1 MFICRRLVAGDL
13 LPEEECIIVHQM
25 NENKLKKRSGF
36 LPIFGFLPIHFFLL
50 CVWGFLVAGC
60 GGTSG
65 VLRSPRLK
73 VEHGSKSLDRWLRSG
88 EQSEI
93 TPEIQELAKKLEAE
107 DPWVTLRRINRW
119 VLTHNKQVK
128 RSRAWRKSVFR
139 KRTAA
144 QLLNS
149 GEMTGCG
156 DFAVLLAALFRAA
169 GFPTV
174 YVGSLKKDW
183 VRGWADGN
191 RSGSFMGHSFLEV
204 YVNGEWILVDS
215 TEGYYWRGYDP
226 KNPNLPRGYYAYG
239 KGVDP
244 WDLGIKSLPILIQS
258 MKNIAEKIDPDEFK
272 KPSYRQGF
280 LTPHLVLVSSPKVF
294 KTLKERTKGLRFL
307 FLSIKRLEKNPDK
320 AGGKNVLVLMK
331 TKILPRRIHRIASPL
346 NIDSFKEKLPLD
358 ESKYPRVVIQ
368 KDRAICVAAA
378 PSAKELA
385 KKALSFI
392 KVRDGDEHALRPE
405 LCRRPGNSP
414 KNSPTNASANKT
426 EKSAAK
432 NQERRPAKGHTKA
445 SVKAPAKASVKA
457 PAKAPA
463 KAPVKGPAKAR

>member
-1 MFICRRLVAGDL
+1 ML
-13 LPEEECIIVHQM
+13 EEECIIVHQM
-25 NENKLKKRSGF
+25 NTNKLKIRCRGF
-36 LPIFGFLPIHFFLL
+36 PFLGFSASHLL
-50 CVWGFLVAGC
+50 FVYGVFFLVAGC

-65 VLRSPRLK
+65 ALRSPRLK

-144 QLLNS
+144 ELLES

-183 VRGWADGN
+183 VRNWVNGN

-215 TEGYYWRGYDP
+215 TEGYYWKGYDP

-244 WDLGIKSLPILIQS
+244 WDLGIKSLPVLLQS
-258 MKNIAEKIDPDEFK
+258 MKNIAKKIDPDDFEK
-272 KPSYRQGF
+272 SSYRRGF
-280 LTPHLVLVSSPKVF
+280 LTPYLVLVSSPKVR
-294 KTLKERTKGLRFL
+294 KVLKKRTKGIRFL
-307 FLSIKRLEKNPDK
+307 ALSLKRLEKNPDK
-320 AGGKNVLVLMK
+320 AEGKNVLVLMK
-331 TKILPRRIHRIASPL
+331 TQILPRRIHRIASPL
-346 NIDSFKEKLPLD
+346 NIRSFKEKLPLD
-358 ESKYPRVVIQ
+358 ATEYPRVVIQ
-368 KDRAICVAAA
+368 KDRTICVAAA

-405 LCRRPGNSP
+405 LCHRPGNSP
-414 KNSPTNASANKT
+414 KNSPTNTSENKT

-432 NQERRPAKGHTKA
+432 HQERPPAKGHTKG
-445 SVKAPAKASVKA
+445 SVKAPAKAA
-457 PAKAPA
+457 AKAQ
-463 KAPVKGPAKAR
+463 